1 MNNEIRIIK
10 REQEQPNQPNQSKL
24 QNIKKEVITQ
34 NSPILKQIRETE
46 EKHKLRQG
54 LSIDELIDLDF
65 KEIADK
71 IRAEKKIKE
80 NQNNINN
87 QESDTLDK
95 ATFNSLNSLD
105 TAKEMPIKEL
115 PIDDK
120 NLAYIRDLEEPV
132 LPDFN
137 NSQIKIKVIE
147 GIPTRQYETLHREPL
162 RREALNK
169 FGVNDNTKQGID
181 SSKIDSNEMK
191 PDVNEPMG
199 LIDRL
204 RMDRERML
212 ESKKDEI
219 RKVEIAQPPKNNE
232 LTNNNKNAESSDNKV
247 TNEAI
252 DDNHDFINDV
262 ILPTFN
268 VDTFSSNEDI
278 ENKNISES
286 RNSLEY
292 EVDELNYIA
301 NNLSVESIIG
311 TDYYP
316 KTQED
321 GARSITSTAYAD
333 EVAESQ
339 DLSPTLESLD
349 YKLPHIGLL
358 DEPKYQKIDIDGS
371 EIDLKAHNLISKL
384 RVFRINGDVT
394 DIYSGPVVTTFEF
407 RPAPDVKVSRI
418 QNLENDLSM
427 TLKAK
432 SIRIQAPIPGKDVV
446 GIEIPNNTIQTI
458 YIREIFESP
467 EFVNSDA
474 QLAIALG
481 KDIIG
486 KPVVQDLAKLPH
498 LLIAGTTG
506 SGKSVGL
513 NGMILSLL
521 YRNTPE
527 QLRFI
532 MIDPKRVE
540 LSLYKDI
547 PHLLTPIIADP
558 KKAVIALSKA
568 VDEMNRRYE
577 LMNEVGVKNIIGY
590 NEAADQKGFDR
601 LPYIVIII
609 DEFADL
615 MIMGGKDSE
624 QYLTSLAS
632 KARAS
637 GIHLIIATQRPTVNV
652 VTGLIKSNLPSRI
665 SYRVGSPMDSK
676 VVLDKVGAETL
687 LGNGD
692 MLFSNTNV
700 ISRYHAPYS
709 NEKEIERVANFI
721 RSQRSVEYDEY
732 FSLEPKEIIQATPAN
747 SAPMSEDEYMQK
759 AKEII
764 LSSGRTSA
772 SYLQRM
778 LGIGF
783 NRASNILETLEREG
797 FLSAPNSKNIREII
811 G

>member
-1 MNNEIRIIK
+1 MNNEIRII
-10 REQEQPNQPNQSKL
+10 RRDQEQPSHTKP
-24 QNIKKEVITQ
+24 QNVKKEVITQ
-34 NSPILKQIRETE
+34 NSPIIKQLKEAE
-46 EKHKLRQG
+46 EKHRIRRE
-54 LSIDELIDLDF
+54 LSDDELIELEF
-65 KEIADK
+65 KEVADK
-71 IRAEKKIKE
+71 IRLANKTMENTNKSDDKISNE
-80 NQNNINN
+80 IV
-87 QESDTLDK
+87 ESSDLE
-95 ATFNSLNSLD
+95 SLD
-105 TAKEMPIKEL
+105 SQNVKKDLIAKEL

-120 NLAYIRDLEEPV
+120 NLAYIRDLDEPM
-132 LPDFN
+132 PCNFN
-137 NSQIKIKVIE
+137 EDDGLQIRIKTAENAESKTNHI
-147 GIPTRQYETLHREPL
+147 LHREPL
-162 RREALNK
+162 RREVLNRFGSSDTSKDIEVIEKVSSDIDADLLNK
-169 FGVNDNTKQGID
+169 QI
-181 SSKIDSNEMK
+181 SNPISGE
-191 PDVNEPMG
+191 NSNIS
-199 LIDRL
+199 LIERL
-204 RMDRERML
+204 QMDREKIN
-212 ESKKDEI
+212 EAKKDEI
-219 RKVEIAQPPKNNE
+219 KKVESSIVLRDDTHIDLNE
-232 LTNNNKNAESSDNKV
+232 QDKPMDFTDEMILSNYADGFMNSQNDISQNDLEYESQELSCVASTLSIESIVGDLDLNTPNDNAESFAYTQNP
-247 TNEAI
+247 A
-252 DDNHDFINDV
+252 
-262 ILPTFN
+262 
-268 VDTFSSNEDI
+268 
-278 ENKNISES
+278 
-286 RNSLEY
+286 
-292 EVDELNYIA
+292 
-301 NNLSVESIIG
+301 ESI
-311 TDYYP
+311 
-316 KTQED
+316 
-321 GARSITSTAYAD
+321 
-333 EVAESQ
+333 ESN
-339 DLSPTLESLD
+339 DKIESSENID
-349 YKLPHIGLL
+349 SQVYKLPHTGLL
-358 DEPKYQKIDIDGS
+358 TEPKYQKIDIDGS

-384 RVFRINGDVT
+384 RVFRINGDIT

-427 TLKAK
+427 TLKAR

-458 YIREIFESP
+458 YIREVFESP
-467 EFVNSDA
+467 EFVNSNA
-474 QLAIALG
+474 HLAIALG

-486 KPVVQDLAKLPH
+486 KPVVSDLAKLPH

-577 LMNEVGVKNIIGY
+577 IMNEVGVKNIIGY
-590 NEAADQKGFDR
+590 NEVAEERGFDK

-692 MLFSNTNV
+692 MLFSDKNV
-700 ISRYHAPYS
+700 ISRFHAPYS
-709 NEKEIERVANFI
+709 NEKEIERVADFI
-721 RSQRSVEYDEY
+721 RSQRSVEYDEF
-732 FSLEPKEIIQATPAN
+732 FSLEPKESIPSTST
-747 SAPMSEDEYMQK
+747 SAAPISEDEYMEK

-778 LGIGF
+778 LGVGF
-783 NRASNILETLEREG
+783 NRASNILETLEKEG
-797 FLSAPNSKNIREII
+797 FLSAPNSKNIREIVGYNKAI
-811 G
+811 

>member
-10 REQEQPNQPNQSKL
+10 RGIEQSKEVRP
-24 QNIKKEVITQ
+24 QNIKHKIITQ
-34 NSPILKQIRETE
+34 DSPIIRQLREAE
-46 EKHKLRQG
+46 EKYRIRRELDD
-54 LSIDELIDLDF
+54 DELIELEF
-65 KEIADK
+65 KEEADK
-71 IRAEKKIKE
+71 IRAEAKKTAHIE
-80 NQNNINN
+80 NV
-87 QESDTLDK
+87 ESSAESKISTNGQK
-95 ATFNSLNSLD
+95 V
-105 TAKEMPIKEL
+105 MPEEL
-115 PIDDK
+115 PIDDE
-120 NLAYIRDLEEPV
+120 NLAYIRNLDEPV
-132 LPDFN
+132 LHNLN
-137 NSQIKIKVIE
+137 NDSLQIRVKTNQN
-147 GIPTRQYETLHREPL
+147 PTPKNNEILHREPL
-162 RREALNK
+162 NKEGLNRFSNDIVSSDKKYDEIAVPKSTISSDLLNK
-169 FGVNDNTKQGID
+169 QTSNLAANDND
-181 SSKIDSNEMK
+181 SISLIER
-191 PDVNEPMG
+191 
-199 LIDRL
+199 LQIDR
-204 RMDRERML
+204 EKIN
-212 ESKKDEI
+212 ESKNTVI
-219 RKVEIAQPPKNNE
+219 RKVELHTMPSTPQDNAHLDIKRQDDIIDSIDDIDCKEDDIDKSNDATYIINSYA
-232 LTNNNKNAESSDNKV
+232 NKSDSIIDAPSLVESSVD
-247 TNEAI
+247 
-252 DDNHDFINDV
+252 INQDMY
-262 ILPTFN
+262 ILPPT
-268 VDTFSSNEDI
+268 
-278 ENKNISES
+278 
-286 RNSLEY
+286 SL
-292 EVDELNYIA
+292 LN
-301 NNLSVESIIG
+301 
-311 TDYYP
+311 
-316 KTQED
+316 
-321 GARSITSTAYAD
+321 
-333 EVAESQ
+333 
-339 DLSPTLESLD
+339 
-349 YKLPHIGLL
+349 
-358 DEPKYQKIDIDGS
+358 EPKYQKIDIDGS
-371 EIDLKAHNLISKL
+371 EIDIKAQNLISKL
-384 RVFRINGDVT
+384 RVFRINGDIT

-427 TLKAK
+427 ALKAK

-446 GIEIPNNTIQTI
+446 GIEIPNNSIQTI
-458 YIREIFESP
+458 YIREIFESK
-467 EFVNSDA
+467 EFVESNA

-486 KPVVQDLAKLPH
+486 RPIVHDLAQLPH

-521 YRNTPE
+521 YKNTPE

-568 VDEMNRRYE
+568 TDEMNRRYE

-590 NEAADQKGFDR
+590 NEVAEQNGFDK

-652 VTGLIKSNLPSRI
+652 VTGLIKSNLPSRV

-692 MLFSNTNV
+692 MLFSDKNMV
-700 ISRYHAPYS
+700 SRYHAPYS
-709 NEKEIERVANFI
+709 SEKEIERVADFI
-721 RSQRSVEYDEY
+721 RSQRSVEYDEF
-732 FSLEPKEIIQATPAN
+732 FSLEPKDITQGVSTSIVPTN
-747 SAPMSEDEYMQK
+747 EDEYMQK

-772 SYLQRM
+772 SYLQRS
-778 LGIGF
+778 LGVGF
-783 NRASNILETLEREG
+783 NRASNILESLEKEG
-797 FLSAPNSKNIREII
+797 FLSAPNSKNLREII

>member
-1 MNNEIRIIK
+1 MDNEIRIIK
-10 REQEQPNQPNQSKL
+10 RGLEHPQEIKS
-24 QNIKKEVITQ
+24 QNIKQKVITQ
-34 NSPILKQIRETE
+34 DSPIIKQLREAE
-46 EKHKLRQG
+46 EKYKIRRE
-54 LSIDELIDLDF
+54 LSDDELIELEF
-65 KEIADK
+65 KEEADK
-71 IRAEKKIKE
+71 IRSKTRNTESDIPT
-80 NQNNINN
+80 NN
-87 QESDTLDK
+87 QQVNEQKVL
-95 ATFNSLNSLD
+95 
-105 TAKEMPIKEL
+105 PKEL

-120 NLAYIRDLEEPV
+120 NLAYIRSLDEPV
-132 LPDFN
+132 LNDFN
-137 NSQIKIKVIE
+137 NDLNNDSLQIRLKTSQDFTHQN
-147 GIPTRQYETLHREPL
+147 PRNSDLHREPL
-162 RREALNK
+162 RKEGLNIFNNPISPNK
-169 FGVNDNTKQGID
+169 ESKEIIESKKINIDLSNRQTSNLSVSDNNST
-181 SSKIDSNEMK
+181 S
-191 PDVNEPMG
+191 
-199 LIDRL
+199 LIERL
-204 RMDRERML
+204 KMDREKINEIRNN
-212 ESKKDEI
+212 EI
-219 RKVEIAQPPKNNE
+219 RKVELHTPPPPQDKTHLDIKQDNIADSRAMDSTIVDSSIVDSTNDTIYNENIDKSNNMVFSANSYTPKNQ
-232 LTNNNKNAESSDNKV
+232 
-247 TNEAI
+247 
-252 DDNHDFINDV
+252 
-262 ILPTFN
+262 
-268 VDTFSSNEDI
+268 
-278 ENKNISES
+278 
-286 RNSLEY
+286 
-292 EVDELNYIA
+292 
-301 NNLSVESIIG
+301 SIIN
-311 TDYYP
+311 TPNLAEY
-316 KTQED
+316 
-321 GARSITSTAYAD
+321 SIDSNQDIYTLPPTS
-333 EVAESQ
+333 
-339 DLSPTLESLD
+339 
-349 YKLPHIGLL
+349 LL
-358 DEPKYQKIDIDGS
+358 NEPKYQKIDIDGS
-371 EIDLKAHNLISKL
+371 EIDIKAQNLISKL
-384 RVFRINGDVT
+384 RVFRINGDIT

-427 TLKAK
+427 ALKAK

-458 YIREIFESP
+458 YIREIFESK
-467 EFVNSDA
+467 EFVGSTA

-486 KPVVQDLAKLPH
+486 RPIVHDLAQLPH

-521 YRNTPE
+521 YKNTPE

-558 KKAVIALSKA
+558 KKAVVALSKA
-568 VDEMNRRYE
+568 TDEMNRRYE

-590 NEAADQKGFDR
+590 NEAAIQNGFDK

-652 VTGLIKSNLPSRI
+652 VTGLIKSNLPSRV

-692 MLFSNTNV
+692 MLFSDKNMV
-700 ISRYHAPYS
+700 SRYHAPYS
-709 NEKEIERVANFI
+709 SEKEIERVADFI
-721 RSQRSVEYDEY
+721 RSQKSVEYDEF
-732 FSLEPKEIIQATPAN
+732 FSLEPKDITQGVSTNIAPA
-747 SAPMSEDEYMQK
+747 SEDEYMQK

-772 SYLQRM
+772 SYLQRS
-778 LGIGF
+778 LGVGF
-783 NRASNILETLEREG
+783 NRASNILESLEKEG
-797 FLSAPNSKNIREII
+797 FLSAPNSKNLREII

>member
-10 REQEQPNQPNQSKL
+10 RGIEESKIKEPKVENIIP
-24 QNIKKEVITQ
+24 QKPKIITQDSPIIKK
-34 NSPILKQIRETE
+34 LKEAE
-46 EKHKLRQG
+46 ERHKKRD
-54 LSIDELIDLDF
+54 LSDDELIELEF
-65 KEIADK
+65 KEEAEK
-71 IRAEKKIKE
+71 IRAQK
-80 NQNNINN
+80 QS
-87 QESDTLDK
+87 QESK
-95 ATFNSLNSLD
+95 I
-105 TAKEMPIKEL
+105 MPKEL

-120 NLAYIRDLEEPV
+120 NLAYIRDLDKPILNDLNDVNEAQII
-132 LPDFN
+132 LKT
-137 NSQIKIKVIE
+137 SQDSRENPKNDD
-147 GIPTRQYETLHREPL
+147 LHREPL
-162 RREALNK
+162 RKEILNRFNQPAQTIPINK
-169 FGVNDNTKQGID
+169 DENI
-181 SSKIDSNEMK
+181 
-191 PDVNEPMG
+191 
-199 LIDRL
+199 
-204 RMDRERML
+204 
-212 ESKKDEI
+212 ESKNPVNTSLLEDLQKDKKIEI
-219 RKVEIAQPPKNNE
+219 KKIESPQASTQEPQTPQTLEAPEDSIKDSTKEAESIIEQ
-232 LTNNNKNAESSDNKV
+232 NAESHMDLNQHIY
-247 TNEAI
+247 T
-252 DDNHDFINDV
+252 
-262 ILPTFN
+262 LPPT
-268 VDTFSSNEDI
+268 
-278 ENKNISES
+278 
-286 RNSLEY
+286 SL
-292 EVDELNYIA
+292 LN
-301 NNLSVESIIG
+301 
-311 TDYYP
+311 
-316 KTQED
+316 
-321 GARSITSTAYAD
+321 
-333 EVAESQ
+333 
-339 DLSPTLESLD
+339 
-349 YKLPHIGLL
+349 
-358 DEPKYQKIDIDGS
+358 EPKIQKIDVDGS
-371 EIDLKAHNLISKL
+371 EIDIKAKNLIDKL
-384 RVFRINGDVT
+384 GNFRINGDIT

-458 YIREIFESP
+458 YIREIFESK
-467 EFVNSDA
+467 EFINSTA
-474 QLAIALG
+474 QLAIVLG

-486 KPVVQDLAKLPH
+486 RPIVCDLAQLPH

-513 NGMILSLL
+513 NGMILSML
-521 YRNTPE
+521 YKNTPE

-568 VDEMNRRYE
+568 TDEMNRRYE

-590 NEAADQKGFDR
+590 NEVAMQNGFDK

-652 VTGLIKSNLPSRI
+652 VTGLIKSNLPSRV

-692 MLFSNTNV
+692 MLFSDKNMV
-700 ISRYHAPYS
+700 SRYHAPYS
-709 NEKEIERVANFI
+709 SEKEIERVADFI
-721 RSQRSVEYDEY
+721 RSQKSVEYDEF
-732 FSLEPKEIIQATPAN
+732 FSLEPKDITQHSSTI
-747 SAPMSEDEYMQK
+747 APTSEDEYIQR

-772 SYLQRM
+772 SYLQRA

-783 NRASNILETLEREG
+783 NRASNILESLEKEG
-797 FLSAPNSKNIREII
+797 FLSAPNSKNLREII

>member
-10 REQEQPNQPNQSKL
+10 RGIEQSKEVKP
-24 QNIKKEVITQ
+24 QNIKHKIITQ
-34 NSPILKQIRETE
+34 DSPIIRQLREAE
-46 EKHKLRQG
+46 EKYRIRRELDD
-54 LSIDELIDLDF
+54 DELIELEF
-65 KEIADK
+65 KEEADK
-71 IRAEKKIKE
+71 IRAEAKKTAHIE
-80 NQNNINN
+80 NV
-87 QESDTLDK
+87 ESSAESKISTNGQK
-95 ATFNSLNSLD
+95 V
-105 TAKEMPIKEL
+105 MPEEL
-115 PIDDK
+115 PIDDE
-120 NLAYIRDLEEPV
+120 NLAYIRNLDEPV
-132 LPDFN
+132 LYDLN
-137 NSQIKIKVIE
+137 NDSLQIRVKTNQN
-147 GIPTRQYETLHREPL
+147 PTPKNNEILHREPL
-162 RREALNK
+162 KKEGLNRFGNDIISSDKKYEETAVLKSTISSDLLNK
-169 FGVNDNTKQGID
+169 QTSNLAANDND
-181 SSKIDSNEMK
+181 SISLIER
-191 PDVNEPMG
+191 
-199 LIDRL
+199 LQIDR
-204 RMDRERML
+204 EKIN
-212 ESKKDEI
+212 ESKNTVI
-219 RKVEIAQPPKNNE
+219 RKVELHTMPSTPQDNAHLDIKRQDGIIDSIDDIDCKEGDIDKSNDTTYVVNSYA
-232 LTNNNKNAESSDNKV
+232 NKSDSIIDAPSLVESSVD
-247 TNEAI
+247 TNQ
-252 DDNHDFINDV
+252 DMY
-262 ILPTFN
+262 ILPPT
-268 VDTFSSNEDI
+268 
-278 ENKNISES
+278 
-286 RNSLEY
+286 SL
-292 EVDELNYIA
+292 LN
-301 NNLSVESIIG
+301 
-311 TDYYP
+311 
-316 KTQED
+316 
-321 GARSITSTAYAD
+321 
-333 EVAESQ
+333 
-339 DLSPTLESLD
+339 
-349 YKLPHIGLL
+349 
-358 DEPKYQKIDIDGS
+358 EPKYQKIDIDGS
-371 EIDLKAHNLISKL
+371 EIDIKAQNLISKL
-384 RVFRINGDVT
+384 RVFRINGDIT

-427 TLKAK
+427 ALKAK

-458 YIREIFESP
+458 YIREIFESK
-467 EFVNSDA
+467 EFVESNA

-486 KPVVQDLAKLPH
+486 RPIVHNLAQLPH

-521 YRNTPE
+521 YKNTPE

-568 VDEMNRRYE
+568 TDEMNRRYE

-590 NEAADQKGFDR
+590 NEVAEQNGFDK

-652 VTGLIKSNLPSRI
+652 VTGLIKSNLPSRV

-692 MLFSNTNV
+692 MLFSDKNMV
-700 ISRYHAPYS
+700 SRYHAPYS
-709 NEKEIERVANFI
+709 SEKEIERVADFI
-721 RSQRSVEYDEY
+721 RSQRSVEYDEF
-732 FSLEPKEIIQATPAN
+732 FSLEPKDITQGVSTSIVPTN
-747 SAPMSEDEYMQK
+747 EDEYMQK

-772 SYLQRM
+772 SYLQRS
-778 LGIGF
+778 LGVGF
-783 NRASNILETLEREG
+783 NRASNILESLEKEG
-797 FLSAPNSKNIREII
+797 FLSAPNSKNLREII

>member
-1 MNNEIRIIK
+1 MNNEIRIIR
-10 REQEQPNQPNQSKL
+10 REQEKSNQSNQSNQSKL

-34 NSPILKQIRETE
+34 NSPILRQLKEAE
-46 EKHKLRQG
+46 EKHKLRKE
-54 LSIDELIDLDF
+54 LSIDELIELEF
-65 KEIADK
+65 KEVADK
-71 IRAEKKIKE
+71 IRAERKMQENKNNNETNDILKDDIKANDINLSNMNSSHIIKE
-80 NQNNINN
+80 I
-87 QESDTLDK
+87 
-95 ATFNSLNSLD
+95 
-105 TAKEMPIKEL
+105 

-120 NLAYIRDLEEPV
+120 NLAYIRDLDEPV

-137 NSQIKIKVIE
+137 GSNIRLKVSESIQE
-147 GIPTRQYETLHREPL
+147 KHHNVLHREPIK
-162 RREALNK
+162 REVLNRFTANLDDIK
-169 FGVNDNTKQGID
+169 NLDSINSNTSPNVD
-181 SSKIDSNEMK
+181 ENMS
-191 PDVNEPMG
+191 

-204 RMDRERML
+204 RMDREKIN
-212 ESKKDEI
+212 ESKKNEIKKIEITPPLKNDDNDDILPNLSVNDISSNDYSVNDNIDKIKDSIEYEADELSC
-219 RKVEIAQPPKNNE
+219 IASNLSLE
-232 LTNNNKNAESSDNKV
+232 SIVGASSSDIQDK
-247 TNEAI
+247 
-252 DDNHDFINDV
+252 
-262 ILPTFN
+262 
-268 VDTFSSNEDI
+268 EDPS
-278 ENKNISES
+278 NISE
-286 RNSLEY
+286 
-292 EVDELNYIA
+292 
-301 NNLSVESIIG
+301 LSESG
-311 TDYYP
+311 
-316 KTQED
+316 
-321 GARSITSTAYAD
+321 G
-333 EVAESQ
+333 
-339 DLSPTLESLD
+339 

-358 DEPKYQKIDIDGS
+358 DEPKYQKVDVDGS
-371 EIDLKAHNLISKL
+371 EIDLKAQNLISKL

-458 YIREIFESP
+458 YIREIFESQ
-467 EFVNSDA
+467 EFINSDA

-527 QLRFI
+527 ELRFI

-577 LMNEVGVKNIIGY
+577 LMNEAGVKNIIGY
-590 NEAADQKGFDR
+590 NEVAKQKGFDK

-721 RSQRSVEYDEY
+721 RSQRSVEYDEF
-732 FSLEPKEIIQATPAN
+732 FSLEPKEIIQTMPQN

>member
-10 REQEQPNQPNQSKL
+10 RGIEQSKEVRP
-24 QNIKKEVITQ
+24 QNIKHKIITQ
-34 NSPILKQIRETE
+34 DSPIIRQLREAE
-46 EKHKLRQG
+46 EKYRIRRELDD
-54 LSIDELIDLDF
+54 DELIELEF
-65 KEIADK
+65 KEEADK
-71 IRAEKKIKE
+71 IRAEAKKTAHIE
-80 NQNNINN
+80 NV
-87 QESDTLDK
+87 ESSAESKISTNVQK
-95 ATFNSLNSLD
+95 V
-105 TAKEMPIKEL
+105 MPEEL
-115 PIDDK
+115 PIDDE
-120 NLAYIRDLEEPV
+120 NLAYIRNLDEPV
-132 LPDFN
+132 LYNLN
-137 NSQIKIKVIE
+137 NDSLQIRVKTNQN
-147 GIPTRQYETLHREPL
+147 PTPKNNEILHREPL
-162 RREALNK
+162 KKEGLNRFSTDIISSDK
-169 FGVNDNTKQGID
+169 KYEETAVLKSTISSDLSNKQTSNLAVNDND
-181 SSKIDSNEMK
+181 SISLIER
-191 PDVNEPMG
+191 
-199 LIDRL
+199 LQIDR
-204 RMDRERML
+204 EKIN
-212 ESKKDEI
+212 ESKNTVI
-219 RKVEIAQPPKNNE
+219 RKVELHTMPSTPQDNAHLDIKRQDGIIDSIDDIDCKESDIDKSDDATYVVNSYA
-232 LTNNNKNAESSDNKV
+232 NKSDSIIDAPSLVESSVD
-247 TNEAI
+247 TNQ
-252 DDNHDFINDV
+252 DMY
-262 ILPTFN
+262 ILPPT
-268 VDTFSSNEDI
+268 
-278 ENKNISES
+278 
-286 RNSLEY
+286 SL
-292 EVDELNYIA
+292 LN
-301 NNLSVESIIG
+301 
-311 TDYYP
+311 
-316 KTQED
+316 
-321 GARSITSTAYAD
+321 
-333 EVAESQ
+333 
-339 DLSPTLESLD
+339 
-349 YKLPHIGLL
+349 
-358 DEPKYQKIDIDGS
+358 EPKYQKIDIDGS
-371 EIDLKAHNLISKL
+371 EIDIKAQNLISKL
-384 RVFRINGDVT
+384 RVFRINGDIT

-427 TLKAK
+427 ALKAK

-458 YIREIFESP
+458 YIREIFESK
-467 EFVNSDA
+467 EFVESNA

-486 KPVVQDLAKLPH
+486 RPIVHDLAQLPH

-521 YRNTPE
+521 YKNTPE

-568 VDEMNRRYE
+568 TDEMNRRYE

-590 NEAADQKGFDR
+590 NEVAEQNGFDK

-652 VTGLIKSNLPSRI
+652 VTGLIKSNLPSRV

-692 MLFSNTNV
+692 MLFSDKNMV
-700 ISRYHAPYS
+700 SRYHAPYS
-709 NEKEIERVANFI
+709 SEKEIERVADFI
-721 RSQRSVEYDEY
+721 RSQRSVEYDEF
-732 FSLEPKEIIQATPAN
+732 FSLEPKDITQGVSTSIVPTN
-747 SAPMSEDEYMQK
+747 EDEYMQK

-772 SYLQRM
+772 SYLQRS
-778 LGIGF
+778 LGVGF
-783 NRASNILETLEREG
+783 NRASNILESLEKEG
-797 FLSAPNSKNIREII
+797 FLSAPNSKNLREII